1 MGGGGSVWGQA
12 IEFLIIRVLARL
24 FPNRYRVIPRVQ
36 DGAPLLRQFKIC
48 RWAYLQ
54 SFVNV
59 EHPDWFHVHRWQR
72 MISFVL
78 SGRFREERYP
88 GSLARFFK
96 THSAPSVYMMDRSVM
111 HRLDAA
117 DPCTWTLFF
126 MFGDRKAWG
135 YFPRPSSVDYVP
147 WDQFI
152 PEERK
157 VRSL

>member
-1 MGGGGSVWGQA
+1 MGGGGGSVWGQA

-54 SFVNV
+54 SFVNP
-59 EHPDWFHVHRWQR
+59 EALDWFHVHRWQR

-78 SGRFREERYP
+78 SGRFREERFP
-88 GSLARFFK
+88 GFLAAGQYFK
-96 THSAPSVYMMDRSVM
+96 VHAAPSVYMMDRSVI

-117 DPCTWTLFF
+117 EPNTWTLFL
-126 MFGDRKAWG
+126 MLGDRGEWG
-135 YFPRPSSVDYVP
+135 YFPRRSSAG
-147 WDQFI
+147 
-152 PEERK
+152 
-157 VRSL
+157 LAT